1 MKDITHGKL
10 NCVVVLTLLLLVIT
24 AATLSGQQNSQIQDQ
39 TQEEDL
45 SKIADDL
52 KYENGMHF
60 YDMKL
65 YDKSLR
71 ELNEYLEIYIN
82 GLHRKEALWTIGT
95 IYFKKFDYPR
105 AVKSYKS
112 LYEEFSTSEEG
123 VKAYYH
129 TGICYL
135 KMGFSE
141 KAEKVFSTIME
152 DHPDS
157 PYSSQARTQ
166 ITLIRIME
174 KGTEKQSP
182 EPEKGQTDTTTTVP
196 ESTETPQDI
205 SQ

>member
-1 MKDITHGKL
+1 MKHNISPKQY
-10 NCVVVLTLLLLVIT
+10 CVWILTLLLLTIP
-24 AATLSGQQNSQIQDQ
+24 ARHLAGQNSSPVQDQ
-39 TQEEDL
+39 EQEEDL
-45 SKIADDL
+45 AKVADDL
-52 KYENGMHF
+52 KFENGKHF

-82 GLHRKEALWTIGT
+82 GQHRKEALWTIGS
-95 IYFKKFDYPR
+95 IYFRKFDYTR

-123 VKAYYH
+123 IKAYYH
-129 TGICYL
+129 AGICYM
-135 KMGFSE
+135 KMGFPQ

-157 PYSSQARTQ
+157 PYSSQSRTQ

-174 KGTEKQSP
+174 NKVEEKQ
-182 EPEKGQTDTTTTVP
+182 EMQEKEQP
-196 ESTETPQDI
+196 ESTAPAGSELPQEG
-205 SQ
+205 S